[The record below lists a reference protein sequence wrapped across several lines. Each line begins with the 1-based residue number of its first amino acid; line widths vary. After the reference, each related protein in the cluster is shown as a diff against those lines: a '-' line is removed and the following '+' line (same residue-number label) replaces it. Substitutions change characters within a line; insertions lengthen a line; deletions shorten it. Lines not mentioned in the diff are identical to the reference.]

1 MNLVQIDEYLYDEET
16 GECAG
21 LANPGYLPAVLST
34 EDDLQ
39 HYLRQLLEA
48 ETRLQAEERRY
59 ESVLAN
65 IRKMVQRRRSQVQ
78 WLRRTYESQS
88 GKIAETLLP
97 RKADGTL
104 RTKTY
109 RCPWG
114 SVSLRETKPSLKIQ
128 EKDVALAFAKL
139 ECPGAVKTEES
150 VLVSR
155 IPEPV
160 REMLMNDSTTAEA
173 YGFHITDGGNS
184 VTVQV
189 LEKEKTDETEARTR
203 TDD

>member
-1 MNLVQIDEYLYDEET
+1 MGFVQIDEYLYDEET

-21 LANPGYLPAVLST
+21 LATPGYLPAVLET

-65 IRKMVQRRRSQVQ
+65 IRKMVQRRKSQVQ
-78 WLRRTYESQS
+78 WLRRSYESQS

-97 RKADGTL
+97 RKADGSL

-114 SVSLRETKPSLKIQ
+114 SVSLRETKPTLKIAN
-128 EKDVALAFAKL
+128 KDMALSFVKM
-139 ECPGAVKTEES
+139 ECPDAVKVEES

-155 IPEPV
+155 IPESYK
-160 REMLMNDSTTAEA
+160 ELLMNDSTTAEA

-189 LEKEKTDETEARTR
+189 LEKEKTDETETRTR

>member
-21 LANPGYLPAVLST
+21 LANPGYLPSVLET

-39 HYLRQLLEA
+39 HYLRRLMEA
-48 ETRLQAEERRY
+48 ESRLQAEEKQY
-59 ESVLAN
+59 QSVLAN
-65 IRKMVQRRRSQVQ
+65 VRKMVQRRRSQVE

-97 RKADGTL
+97 RKADGSF

-114 SVSLRETKPSLKIQ
+114 SVSLRETKPALKIQ
-128 EKDVALAFAKL
+128 EKDVALAFVKM
-139 ECPGAVKTEES
+139 ECPDAVKVEES

-155 IPEPV
+155 ISEPIK
-160 REMLMNDSTTAEA
+160 EMLMNDPTVAESF
-173 YGFHITDGGNS
+173 GFHITDGGNS
-184 VTVQV
+184 VKVQV
-189 LEKEKTDETEARTR
+189 LEKEGTDETEA
-203 TDD
+203 

>member
-65 IRKMVQRRRSQVQ
+65 VRKMVQRRRSQVQ
-78 WLRRTYESQS
+78 WLRRSYESQS

-139 ECPGAVKTEES
+139 ECPDAVKVEES

-155 IPEPV
+155 IPDPV
-160 REMLMNDSTTAEA
+160 KALLMQDRTTAEA
-173 YGFHITDGGNS
+173 YGFHVTDGGNS

-189 LEKEKTDETEARTR
+189 LEKEKTDETEA
-203 TDD
+203 

>member
-1 MNLVQIDEYLYDEET
+1 MGFVQIDEYIYDEET

-21 LANPGYLPAVLST
+21 LANPGYLPASLET

-39 HYLRQLLEA
+39 HYLRRLMEA
-48 ETRLQAEERRY
+48 ETRLQAEEKQY
-59 ESVLAN
+59 QSVLAN
-65 IRKMVQRRRSQVQ
+65 VRKMVQRRRSQVE

-97 RKADGTL
+97 RKADGSF

-114 SVSLRETKPSLKIQ
+114 SVSLRETKPTLKIQ
-128 EKDVALAFAKL
+128 EKDVALAFVKM
-139 ECPGAVKTEES
+139 ECPDAVKVEES

-160 REMLMNDSTTAEA
+160 REMLMNDHTTAEA
-173 YGFHITDGGNS
+173 YGFHLTEGGNA
-184 VTVQV
+184 VKVQV
-189 LEKEKTDETEARTR
+189 LEKEGTDETEA
-203 TDD
+203 

>member
-1 MNLVQIDEYLYDEET
+1 MKLVQIDEYLFDEET

-65 IRKMVQRRRSQVQ
+65 VRKMVQRRRSQVQ
-78 WLRRTYESQS
+78 WLRRSYESQS

-114 SVSLRETKPSLKIQ
+114 SVSLRETKPSLKIAN
-128 EKDVALAFAKL
+128 KDMALSFVKM
-139 ECPGAVKTEES
+139 ECPDAVKVEES

-155 IPEPV
+155 IPDSYKEL
-160 REMLMNDSTTAEA
+160 LMNDSATAEA

-189 LEKEKTDETEARTR
+189 LEKEKPDETETRTR